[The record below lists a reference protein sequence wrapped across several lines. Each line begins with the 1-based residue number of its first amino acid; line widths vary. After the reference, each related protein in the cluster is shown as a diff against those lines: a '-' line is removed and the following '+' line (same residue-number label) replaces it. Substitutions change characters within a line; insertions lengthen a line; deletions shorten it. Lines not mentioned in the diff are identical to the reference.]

1 MKHVEDR
8 ITLADLERL
17 ISYSP
22 LIGEKLISLA
32 PIRARQDARLVTR
45 IRRKALALIGDEAQI
60 TLDEPSF
67 FVGSVDFMVRL
78 NEETGRLNYVVLET
92 NGGSSRGLVCLSPR
106 DIEQIC
112 GGYQEMLDF
121 IDSGDSKSPLIV
133 IGCPKGDK
141 LLADKI
147 YIAQRLKEALLE
159 KGLCE
164 KAQVVPLE
172 GFRGRLEKGEGAVVI
187 GPYDRLVPS
196 LHCLDG
202 QVFLIGHRVSAIIGD
217 GVARRH
223 YLISTGQEMDVILAN
238 WTFPITDDK
247 YMTYR
252 ATQAA
257 MDQLRP
263 FDVYSMRFWRA
274 RTIDELESICQEKR
288 QEVGDLVIKPFQGSG
303 GAGVLPVLADS
314 HIPAV
319 IEESLG
325 EFREKFSVW
334 QRPFPYTI
342 CEKITPRY
350 AIWRDSMRN
359 YDIRIYVARQN
370 NQLIPLAGLFR
381 LALQPY
387 TGQFTKR
394 ALVVNL
400 SGYGR
405 VDVERG
411 LGISKKALDIVRL
424 TEEDMVKMFAASVV
438 LLTFIGRHYKEIL
451 AQASESA

>member
-1 MKHVEDR
+1 MEQVEDR

-22 LIGEKLISLA
+22 LIGEKLITVA
-32 PIRARQDARLVTR
+32 PIRARQDARLTAR

-60 TLDEPSF
+60 TLEEPSF

-78 NEETGRLNYVVLET
+78 DEETGRLSYVVLET
-92 NGGSSRGLVCLSPR
+92 NGGSSRGTSSLAPR
-106 DIEQIC
+106 EFEQAC
-112 GGYQEMLDF
+112 GAYQEMLNF
-121 IDSGDSKSPLIV
+121 IDGKSPLIV
-133 IGCPKGDK
+133 IGGPTGDK
-141 LLADKI
+141 LLAEKI
-147 YIAQRLKEALLE
+147 YIAQRLKEDLL
-159 KGLCE
+159 KRGLCE
-164 KAQVVPLE
+164 KARVLPLE
-172 GFRGRLEKGEGAVVI
+172 SFRGRLEKGEGVVVI

-196 LHCLDG
+196 LHCLDD
-202 QVFLIGHRVSAIIGD
+202 QIFLMGHRVNAIIGD

-223 YLISTGQEMDVILAN
+223 YLMCTGQEMDVIMAN

-257 MDQLRP
+257 MDKLRT
-263 FDVYSMRFWRA
+263 FDVYPMRFWRA
-274 RTIDELESICQEKR
+274 KTIDELESTCQEKR
-288 QEVGDLVIKPFQGSG
+288 QEVGDLIIKPFQGSG
-303 GAGVLPVLADS
+303 GAGVLPVLPDS
-314 HIPAV
+314 HIPTV

-325 EFREKFSVW
+325 EFREKFSGW

-350 AIWRDSMRN
+350 AIWRDSLRN

-370 NQLIPLAGLFR
+370 NRLIPLGSLFR
-381 LALQPY
+381 VALHPF
-387 TGQFTKR
+387 TGQFTKK

-400 SGYGR
+400 SGYGGI
-405 VDVERG
+405 DVERG
-411 LGISKKALDIVRL
+411 LGLSKKFLDTVRL
-424 TEEDMVKMFAASVV
+424 TEEDMVKMFAASAV
-438 LLTFIGRHYKEIL
+438 LLTFIGRHYKEIV

>member
-1 MKHVEDR
+1 MEHIEDKV
-8 ITLADLERL
+8 TLADLERL

-22 LIGEKLISLA
+22 LIGQKLITLA
-32 PIRARQDARLVTR
+32 PIRAGQDARLVAR
-45 IRRKALALIGDEAQI
+45 IRRKALALIGDEAHI
-60 TLDEPSF
+60 TLEGPSF

-78 NEETGRLNYVVLET
+78 DEETGRLSYVVLET
-92 NGGSSRGLVCLSPR
+92 NGGSSRGTSCLAPR
-106 DIEQIC
+106 DIERAC
-112 GGYQEMLDF
+112 RGYQEMLNF
-121 IDSGDSKSPLIV
+121 IDDRSPLIV
-133 IGCPKGDK
+133 IGCPAGDK
-141 LLADKI
+141 LLAEKI
-147 YIAQRLKEALLE
+147 HIAQRLREALL
-159 KGLCE
+159 KRGCE
-164 KAQVVPLE
+164 KVRVLPLE
-172 GFRGRLEKGEGAVVI
+172 GFRGRLEKGEGLVVI

-202 QVFLIGHRVSAIIGD
+202 RVFLMGHRVNAIIGD

-223 YLISTGQEMDVILAN
+223 YLMCRGQEMDVIMAN

-257 MDQLRP
+257 MDKLRA
-263 FDVYSMRFWRA
+263 FDIYPMRFWRA
-274 RTIDELESICQEKR
+274 ETVDELENICQEKR
-288 QEVGDLVIKPFQGSG
+288 QEVGDLIIKPFQGSG
-303 GAGVLPVLADS
+303 GAGVLPVLSDS
-314 HIPAV
+314 HIPTV

-370 NQLIPLAGLFR
+370 NRLIPLGSLLR
-381 LALQPY
+381 VALQPY
-387 TGQFTKR
+387 TGQFTKK

-405 VDVERG
+405 IDVERG
-411 LGISKKALDIVRL
+411 LGLSKKSLDTVRL
-424 TEEDMVKMFAASVV
+424 TEEDMVKMFAASAV
-438 LLTFIGRHYKEIL
+438 LLAFIGRHYKEIV
-451 AQASESA
+451 AQAAEGS